1 MIKSG
6 KSAAGSQRWKCT
18 ACRVSSTAP
27 RTDQSTLATFASFLT
42 YLLGKLSQAEI
53 SGNTGRGLRRRW
65 AWCWQVPT
73 PAIEITGEVYDQ
85 LFIDG
90 IYLPYNWCL
99 LVAHN
104 GEHVLARQWCH
115 QENSAAYTALLAKIP
130 PPDLVTTDGH
140 GGALKALKQLWPEVA
155 VQRCLVHVHRNNL
168 SDLTKRPKTDAGKAL
183 LALSRRLLKVTSKEE
198 AATWVKLL
206 IEINTEYD
214 TYFKERTW
222 AKDVPASQRRGNQT
236 WWYTHERDRR
246 VYRRLASLHGK
257 GHLFAFLEFDPP
269 RERTTNPLESFNNCL
284 RLVVLYHRGLSEA
297 HMIAAID
304 WYCLH
309 PQPIRPDHRQ
319 ILTEWEKTG
328 RPSRRIIPKTKHT
341 KPHLMVLNTT
351 AQPSPTKKASGP
363 AKAGPDAPNKPHN
376 TPLKHHV
383 LAYNP
388 TRPHPHQPRRHRTP
402 AGEPRHQLQGRPRR
416 PRPTRR
422 HPHRPRRR
430 LRPMRTC

>member
-304 WYCLH
+304 WYCYTH
-309 PQPIRPDHRQ
+309 SQFVQTTRQ

-341 KPHLMVLNTT
+341 KPTPDGPEHYGT
-351 AQPSPTKKASGP
+351 AITNEEGLWAPLGFPASSG
-363 AKAGPDAPNKPHN
+363 
-376 TPLKHHV
+376 HV
-383 LAYNP
+383 ICLTRLA
-388 TRPHPHQPRRHRTP
+388 
-402 AGEPRHQLQGRPRR
+402 
-416 PRPTRR
+416 
-422 HPHRPRRR
+422 
-430 LRPMRTC
+430 